1 VSGFHRST
9 TQADVTWVFSL
20 ASVLVVDLL
29 LWQGRRGRRPGWRL
43 EPVREPW
50 PRPGQGG
57 WRRVIAGVSPWLALA
72 FAVLAWELL
81 GIDTG
86 TQQPHLTI
94 SALTLLYR
102 PLNAATLMVWMLVG
116 LGYGAARA
124 RVPVEGVNTPAIL
137 PGASP
142 SPACAPALLLPSS
155 RPAGVAFW
163 LGVVTVA
170 AVIDQIGRHSGGRL
184 ANAEELLR
192 FVTASAMARAVLV
205 VAWIYAGYHLFAH

>member
-1 VSGFHRST
+1 
-9 TQADVTWVFSL
+9 
-20 ASVLVVDLL
+20 
-29 LWQGRRGRRPGWRL
+29 
-43 EPVREPW
+43 
-50 PRPGQGG
+50 
-57 WRRVIAGVSPWLALA
+57 VSPWLALA
-72 FAVLAWELL
+72 FTVLAWELL

-86 TQQPHLTI
+86 THQPHLTI

-116 LGYGAARA
+116 LGFGVALARA
-124 RVPVEGVNTPAIL
+124 PVEGMHTSATL
-137 PGASP
+137 PGTSP

-170 AVIDQIGRHSGGRL
+170 AVVDQIGRHSAGRL

-192 FVTASAMARAVLV
+192 FVTTSKVASALLV